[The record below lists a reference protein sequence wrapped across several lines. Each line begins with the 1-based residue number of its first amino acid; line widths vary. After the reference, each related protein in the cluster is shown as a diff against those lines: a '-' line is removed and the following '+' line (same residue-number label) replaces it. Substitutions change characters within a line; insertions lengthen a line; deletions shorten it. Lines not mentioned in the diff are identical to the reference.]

1 MQLIVNTPPFYLSNE
16 QPCDYLP
23 NRQAQSLFAAPEA
36 PLNVTLYSRLIA
48 HGFRRSG
55 SMVYRPHCSRCI
67 ACVPIRIPVHRF
79 EASRIQRRT
88 LRRNADL
95 RIIAKPAEF
104 DEEHYALYRRYLE
117 ARHPEGQMVHSS
129 PDDYIHFLTSPWCTT
144 VFYEF
149 RLKGSLVALAVV
161 DHLDH
166 ALSAVYTAF
175 EPSMAARSLGAYAV
189 LWQIRHAEKLSF
201 RWLYLG
207 FWIHSCRKM
216 AYKNQF
222 RPLEAYLNGHW
233 RTFEK
238 GENMV

>member
-1 MQLIVNTPPFYLSNE
+1 MNTTPCYLSSE

-23 NRQAQSLFAAPEA
+23 NRQAQSLFVAPDT
-36 PLNVTLYSRLIA
+36 PLTVTLYSRLIA

-55 SMVYRPHCSRCI
+55 SIVYRPHCSRCA
-67 ACVPIRIPVHRF
+67 ACVPIRIPVSRF

-88 LRRNADL
+88 LRRNTDL
-95 RIIAKPAEF
+95 CVIAKPTEF
-104 DEEHYALYRRYLE
+104 DEEHYALYMRYLR

-129 PDDYIHFLTSPWCTT
+129 PEDYIHFLTSRWCAT

-149 RLKGSLVALAVV
+149 RLKGSLVALAIV

-189 LWQIRHAEKLSF
+189 LWQIQHAKKLGM

-216 AYKNQF
+216 AYKNHF
-222 RPLEAYLNGHW
+222 RPLEAWLNGRW
-233 RTFEK
+233 RIFESGK
-238 GENMV
+238 NMV